1 MQDLQEQAEYGH
13 KCKVALEVLDD
24 FIADKLE
31 KIVQK
36 LAYGAA
42 DDEEILTLVNFMR
55 VITAFQTAVKT
66 HIQEGEIA
74 QEELNNYG
82 E

>member
-13 KCKVALEVLDD
+13 KCKVAMEVLDD
-24 FIADKLE
+24 FITDKLGQ
-31 KIVQK
+31 IVHT
-36 LAYGAA
+36 LAYGDGE
-42 DDEEILTLVNFMR
+42 DDQILTLVNFMR

-66 HIQEGEIA
+66 HIQKGEIA
-74 QEELNNYG
+74 QEELNSYG